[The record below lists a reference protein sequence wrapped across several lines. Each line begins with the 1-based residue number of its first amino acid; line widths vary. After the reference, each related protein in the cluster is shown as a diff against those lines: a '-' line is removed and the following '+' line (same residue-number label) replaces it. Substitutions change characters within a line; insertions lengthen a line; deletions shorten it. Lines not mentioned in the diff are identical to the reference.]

1 MGCGK
6 KNDLD
11 LSLLV
16 TLAGTLQG
24 LKRRLLP
31 LIAAD
36 GLTPG
41 QFDTLEV
48 LYQNGPLC
56 VNELL
61 EKTLST
67 SGNIDVVLNNL
78 LEKKMI
84 VKNPDPKDRRRR
96 IVALTEKGHMYI
108 EKCFPGHVELIGE
121 LMSVLSTSEKQQL
134 KELLTKFGK
143 SLKGA

>member
-6 KNDLD
+6 ENDLD

-16 TLAGTLQG
+16 ALAGTLKG

-56 VNELL
+56 VNDLL

-84 VKNPDPKDRRRR
+84 VKNPDPEDGRRR
-96 IVALTEKGHMYI
+96 IVALTEKGRSYV
-108 EKCFPGHVELIGE
+108 EKCFPGHVERLRE
-121 LMSVLSTSEKQQL
+121 LLSVLSLAEKKQL
-134 KELLTKFGK
+134 DKLLTKLGK
-143 SLKGA
+143 SL